1 MAFKTLSSHQPNLF
15 EDLTDDED
23 QDPIMCLMA
32 KNSKVISP
40 NSSDDEIDEED
51 EITSLIK

>member
-1 MAFKTLSSHQPNLF
+1 MAFKISSSHQPSLS

-40 NSSDDEIDEED
+40 NSSDDEIDDDD
-51 EITSLIK
+51 EVASLIK